1 MAIFDVDHGDLNPG
15 NDLISDRVLAREA
28 IERKR
33 VALGGSA
40 GEPVIPGPEGL
51 IEISGGFLR
60 HFAHGTIFVNRAIGE
75 EAFHVNRAWQR
86 YDQLGG
92 PNSFL
97 GWPTSDDLPD
107 PQEPGSGVTRF
118 QNGAIYWWSDIGA
131 IEMRPVSLRY
141 VGLHC
146 FGETDEFSASDEPYV
161 IFGVAPV
168 ITEHKKTLRTR
179 IYEGV
184 DAGESRDDNH
194 ELYRGLPFG
203 AAISITVCEHDQGDP
218 ERSHGLVEFGVQE
231 TSSKITEGLAEIP
244 AIGVFLSV
252 IAKVVLFVA
261 EPAITAF
268 VHDVLGSED
277 DVLGTTKL
285 ILTPKDMMRLTRI
298 APQNMDGLTAHIA
311 SPLVSGGGASYK
323 AYFTI
328 EAV

>member
-1 MAIFDVDHGDLNPG
+1 MAFLDVDLGDLDHGD
-15 NDLISDRVLAREA
+15 DLISDRVLAPPA

-40 GEPVIPGPEGL
+40 GEPLIPGPEGL
-51 IEISGGFLR
+51 IEISSGFVR
-60 HFAHGTIFVNRAIGE
+60 HFANGAIYFNRAIGE
-75 EAFHVNRAWQR
+75 EAFYVSRAWQR

-97 GWPTSDDLPD
+97 GWPISDDLPD
-107 PQEPGSGVTRF
+107 PEEPGSGFNRF
-118 QNGAIYWWSDIGA
+118 QNGAIFWWPDIGA

-168 ITEHKKTLRTR
+168 ITEEQKTVRTR

-184 DAGESRDDNH
+184 DSGESRDDNH

-203 AAISITVCEHDQGDP
+203 AVISITVSEHDQGDP

-231 TSSKITEGLAEIP
+231 TSGKIVEGLQEVP
-244 AIGVFLSV
+244 AIGLFLSLV
-252 IAKVVLFVA
+252 AKVVLFVA

-277 DVLGTTKL
+277 DVLGTAVL
-285 ILTPKDMMRLTRI
+285 ALTPKEMMRLTRV
-298 APQNMDGLTAHIA
+298 APQNIDGLTAHIA
-311 SPLVSGGGASYK
+311 SPLISGGGASYK